1 MSADRLARLVG
12 RLIGLVVLI
21 VSGAYLLIYLYRWE
35 WNRALVAG
43 IFFVSAEVA
52 IASGVILSRLRAIE
66 DHLARGGGASPV
78 SATAPPERRSPFA
91 WLRPDPNRMGVF
103 IPVLLGAGV
112 ILSTLAFLVERIA
125 RFTAAPV
132 AEHDLA
138 SRLATLAPATE
149 GLVPPVGAA
158 PEPAPAVGDPGTRRG
173 RDPLH
178 RAALWVTVVV
188 VVVGAGIGIDALR
201 DATMSTPEP
210 VDENAVL
217 VLTLDVD
224 TREAFG
230 SVDDLVEALYVDC
243 RVRLPNETRLIESAE
258 TPEAFGRLVVA
269 PALGSTTQRRFVG
282 CLEDATIDRVN
293 AEVVTAEQVALEDL
307 ERMDD

>member
-1 MSADRLARLVG
+1 MTAARLARLAG
-12 RLIGLVVLI
+12 RLVGLVVLV

-52 IASGVILSRLRAIE
+52 IASGIILSRLRAIE
-66 DHLARGGGASPV
+66 DHLARGGTAPV
-78 SATAPPERRSPFA
+78 AAAAPPERRSPFA
-91 WLRPDPNRMGVF
+91 WLEPDPTRMGVF

-112 ILSTLAFLVERIA
+112 ILSTLAYLVERIA

-138 SRLATLAPATE
+138 ARLATLNPPAE
-149 GLVPPVGAA
+149 GLVPPPGATHGPALVAADASA
-158 PEPAPAVGDPGTRRG
+158 PRQ

-178 RAALWVTVVV
+178 RVALWVTVVV
-188 VVVGAGIGIDALR
+188 AVAAVAIGIAALR
-201 DATMSTPEP
+201 DATMSTPDP
-210 VDENAVL
+210 ADPDAVM

-230 SVDDLVEALYVDC
+230 SVDDLAEALYVAC
-243 RVRLPNETRLIESAE
+243 RVRLPDDTQLIESAE
-258 TPEAFGRLVVA
+258 APGALGRLVVA
-269 PALGSTTQRRFVG
+269 PALGRTSERRFVG

-293 AEVVTAEQVALEDL
+293 ADVVSTERVALGDL
-307 ERMDD
+307 ELLDD

>member
-1 MSADRLARLVG
+1 MTADRLARLAG
-12 RLIGLVVLI
+12 RLLGLIVLI

-66 DHLARGGGASPV
+66 DHLARGSAPV
-78 SATAPPERRSPFA
+78 PAAAPPERRSPFA
-91 WLRPDPNRMGVF
+91 WLKPDPEKMGVF

-112 ILSTLAFLVERIA
+112 ILSTLAYLVERIA

-138 SRLATLAPATE
+138 DRLATLSPAAD
-149 GLVPPVGAA
+149 GLVPPVGA
-158 PEPAPAVGDPGTRRG
+158 PSEPAVVPGQLRDRRG

-178 RAALWVTVVV
+178 RATLWVTVAVV
-188 VVVGAGIGIDALR
+188 VAGLAIGINALR
-201 DATMSTPEP
+201 GATMSTPEP
-210 VDENAVL
+210 VDENAVM

-230 SVDDLVEALYVDC
+230 SVDDLVEALYVAC
-243 RVRLPNETRLIESAE
+243 RVRLPNETRLIESSE
-258 TPEAFGRLVVA
+258 TAGALGRLVVA
-269 PALGSTTQRRFVG
+269 PALGPTTQRRFVG

-293 AEVVTAEQVALEDL
+293 AQVVTTEEVALEQL
-307 ERMDD
+307 ELRDD

>member
-1 MSADRLARLVG
+1 MTAARLARLAG
-12 RLIGLVVLI
+12 RLLGLVVLV

-52 IASGVILSRLRAIE
+52 IASGIILSRLRAIE
-66 DHLARGGGASPV
+66 DHLARGGGSAPV
-78 SATAPPERRSPFA
+78 AAAPPERRSPFA
-91 WLRPDPNRMGVF
+91 WLKPDPTKMGVF

-112 ILSTLAFLVERIA
+112 ILSTLAYLVERIA

-138 SRLATLAPATE
+138 DRLATLAPSAE
-149 GLVPPVGAA
+149 ALVPPAGAA
-158 PEPAPAVGDPGTRRG
+158 PEPEPAFADAGAPRQKDPV
-173 RDPLH
+173 H

-188 VVVGAGIGIDALR
+188 LVAAVAIGIDELR
-201 DATMSTPEP
+201 DATMSTPDP
-210 VDENAVL
+210 ADPDAVM

-230 SVDDLVEALYVDC
+230 SVDDLAEALYVAC
-243 RVRLPNETRLIESAE
+243 RVRLPDETRLIESAE
-258 TPEAFGRLVVA
+258 TPDGAGRLVVA
-269 PALGSTTQRRFVG
+269 PALGTTSKRRFVG
-282 CLEDATIDRVN
+282 CLEDLIIDRVE
-293 AEVVTAEQVALEDL
+293 AQVVTTEKVALDDL
-307 ERMDD
+307 VRLDD